1 MNIWCFL
8 HIFGRQIDFR
18 FYTSLWK
25 WDLCSC
31 ILLVKLVFWTDG
43 LTMAMLISR
52 HLIQNGIFIFTFFV
66 TNRNIASGLRESE
79 LILSW
84 PDIFCASFSDS
95 SPLSVTSHCPT
106 FGNTDISNLKDIFE
120 KRLNHLYLISFH
132 IEFYLLRIFLKNQLG
147 SLTLSTSLVAKT
159 AKYCRSSNR
168 HLEEKLRQKTFC
180 GQTCECTPDTIGRR
194 GPEGGK

>member
-8 HIFGRQIDFR
+8 NIFGRRIDLK

-43 LTMAMLISR
+43 LTMATLLLR

-66 TNRNIASGLRESE
+66 TNRNKPQDFGNQNLYCLDLIFLCTHLRYFSPIRNIFLPYFWKHWYLKFERHFWEKVESPISDFIPYW
-79 LILSW
+79 ILS
-84 PDIFCASFSDS
+84 
-95 SPLSVTSHCPT
+95 LE
-106 FGNTDISNLKDIFE
+106 DIFE
-120 KRLNHLYLISFH
+120 ESTW
-132 IEFYLLRIFLKNQLG
+132 